1 LPYAL
6 TKSWKKFLRS
16 SSVANG
22 TTLAASGSMPSED
35 SSVKLKQF
43 AALPYR
49 MHHATLEVL
58 LITTRKKRQ
67 WSVPKGWRKK
77 RSSPQQ
83 AAAAEAYEEAGVF
96 GHIGA
101 RQIGRFKNRRLKKK
115 KAVFCDVRIFSLRVK
130 RQASD
135 WPERDE
141 RDCIWVPP
149 LTAAK
154 LVKKAGLRRAIERF
168 ESKHATCLIRGTDE
182 PDFER
187 PASTCSRP
195 AGGPI
200 GPAK

>member
-83 AAAAEAYEEAGVF
+83 AAAAEAYEEAGAF

-101 RQIGRFKNRRLKKK
+101 RQNWP
-115 KAVFCDVRIFSLRVK
+115 V
-130 RQASD
+130 QEPASK
-135 WPERDE
+135 EE
-141 RDCIWVPP
+141 KSGV
-149 LTAAK
+149 
-154 LVKKAGLRRAIERF
+154 LRRANLFPPR
-168 ESKHATCLIRGTDE
+168 
-182 PDFER
+182 
-187 PASTCSRP
+187 
-195 AGGPI
+195 
-200 GPAK
+200 